1 MWLKTRNAPWAIEL
15 SYVLKLMKFDG
26 IVATQLC
33 KSLSLY
39 RVEVTTHSNASK
51 NTFEVK
57 EIQFKVYLDS
67 LFGKKW

>member
-1 MWLKTRNAPWAIEL
+1 
-15 SYVLKLMKFDG
+15 MKFDG

-33 KSLSLY
+33 KSVSHSLY

-57 EIQFKVYLDS
+57 EIQFKV
-67 LFGKKW
+67 